1 MQRRRAAIAAGLA
14 LLAGRAVNP
23 ASPLRMLRPGLLTIG
38 TYFVNPHFEFRQ
50 NGRQIGYEFD
60 LMNEIARQLG
70 LRPGFV
76 NTHWEMILQKMQ
88 DHQYDCIVG
97 GITITP
103 ARQRI
108 LA

>member
-1 MQRRRAAIAAGLA
+1 
-14 LLAGRAVNP
+14 
-23 ASPLRMLRPGLLTIG
+23 
-38 TYFVNPHFEFRQ
+38 
-50 NGRQIGYEFD
+50 
-60 LMNEIARQLG
+60 MNEIARQLG
-70 LRPGFV
+70 LRPRFI

-108 LA
+108 LAWSTPYMTTTLSLIVNTAKTPTSRVLRT